1 MLILTSLGT
10 GCRMQVTPAPTV
22 AGESGITLPSHSV
35 HEIYMDQQQEMSAN
49 KDQSL
54 PPSGYERLVNEMGTA
69 NIGTPV
75 NSFPQLRATTVGTS
89 GPFETSLHHTNRASG
104 LLLLSDKKLIEL
116 KNQVTRILNL
126 CDGQCLELQRFKKA
140 YKDTF
145 GRRFLVNYRQL
156 KYTKL
161 ENIMAALD
169 DVILLEKSGK
179 KIIMKLKD
187 QAEQNYMNKESDS
200 AGSSTTAVGSRD
212 ANEDSMIRPSMFNT
226 LSAGETLIM
235 NLPKTK

>member
-1 MLILTSLGT
+1 
-10 GCRMQVTPAPTV
+10 MQVTPAPTV
-22 AGESGITLPSHSV
+22 AGESGITLPSPSLHD
-35 HEIYMDQQQEMSAN
+35 IYMDQEQEMSAN
-49 KDQSL
+49 KYLSL

-75 NSFPQLRATTVGTS
+75 HSSPQLSATTVGTS
-89 GPFETSLHHTNRASG
+89 GPFETSLHHTNGASG
-104 LLLLSDKKLIEL
+104 LLLLSDKKLREL

-126 CDGQCLELQRFKKA
+126 CDGQCLELQGFKKA

-200 AGSSTTAVGSRD
+200 AGSSTAVGSRD

-235 NLPKTK
+235 N